1 MTYDLYKML
10 KTIIKV
16 SNINNLSDA
25 RYCAGMGV
33 EMLGFSMDELSFEK
47 FKEMRGW
54 LAGVKIVGETASQD
68 MLKIIELDDIYQPDY
83 LQVSDF
89 QNIVEI
95 QKIGKP
101 IILKVDFATANL
113 PSIFQTTKGSVAYF
127 LIENSDDF
135 GIIDEG
141 VLSQLDAWS
150 FQYPLILGFGVKES
164 NANDLLEQTQLSG
177 FALQGGNE
185 IRPGFGDSEELMNIL
200 EILETED

>member
-1 MTYDLYKML
+1 ML

-54 LAGVKIVGETASQD
+54 LAGVKVVGETDSQD
-68 MLKIIELDDIYQPDY
+68 ILKIIELTETYQPDY

-89 QNIVEI
+89 QNIAEI
-95 QKIGKP
+95 HKIGKP
-101 IILKVDFATANL
+101 LILKVDFATANL
-113 PSIFQTTKGSVAYF
+113 PALFQSTKGYVEYF

-135 GIIDEG
+135 GVIDDA

-164 NANDLLEQTQLSG
+164 NAKDLLEQTQLSG
-177 FALQGGNE
+177 FALRGNDE

-200 EILETED
+200 EVLETDD

>member
-1 MTYDLYKML
+1 ML
-10 KTIIKV
+10 KTIVKV

-33 EMLGFSMDELSFEK
+33 EMLGFSMDELSFER

-54 LAGVKIVGETASQD
+54 LAGVKVVGETDSQD
-68 MLKIIELDDIYQPDY
+68 ILKIIELNELYQPDY
-83 LQVSDF
+83 LQVSNF
-89 QNIVEI
+89 QNISEI

-113 PSIFQTTKGSVAYF
+113 PALFHTTKAYVEYF
-127 LIENSDDF
+127 LLENSDEL
-135 GIIDEG
+135 GIIDDT

-164 NANDLLEQTQLSG
+164 NAKDLVEQTQLSG
-177 FALQGGNE
+177 FALRGNDE
-185 IRPGFGDSEELMNIL
+185 IRPGFSDSEELMNIL

>member
-1 MTYDLYKML
+1 ML
-10 KTIIKV
+10 RTLIKV

-54 LAGVKIVGETASQD
+54 VAGVKVVGETSSQD
-68 MLKIIELDDIYQPDY
+68 ILKIIELNEMYQPDY

-89 QNIVEI
+89 QNITEI

-113 PSIFQTTKGSVAYF
+113 PALFQTTKGSVEYF
-127 LIENSDDF
+127 LLENSDDF
-135 GIIDEG
+135 EVIDEA

-150 FQYPLILGFGVKES
+150 FQYPLILGFGIKES
-164 NANDLLEQTQLSG
+164 NAIDLLEQTQLTG
-177 FALQGGNE
+177 FALRGNDE

-200 EILETED
+200 EILETDD

>member
-1 MTYDLYKML
+1 
-10 KTIIKV
+10 
-16 SNINNLSDA
+16 
-25 RYCAGMGV
+25 
-33 EMLGFSMDELSFEK
+33 
-47 FKEMRGW
+47 MRGW
-54 LAGVKIVGETASQD
+54 LAGVKVVGETDSQD
-68 MLKIIELDDIYQPDY
+68 IFKIIELNDVYQPDY

-89 QNIVEI
+89 QNIGEI

-113 PSIFQTTKGSVAYF
+113 PALFQTTKGVVEYF

-135 GIIDEG
+135 GVIDDA

-150 FQYPLILGFGVKES
+150 FQYPILLGFGVKES

-177 FALQGGNE
+177 FALKGGNE

>member
-1 MTYDLYKML
+1 ML
-10 KTIIKV
+10 RTLIKV

-33 EMLGFSMDELSFEK
+33 EMLGFSMDQLSFDK

-54 LAGVKIVGETASQD
+54 LAGVKVVGETDSQD
-68 MLKIIELDDIYQPDY
+68 ILKIIELSETYQPDY

-89 QNIVEI
+89 QNIIEI

-113 PSIFQTTKGSVAYF
+113 PALFQTTKGSVEYF
-127 LIENSDDF
+127 LLENSDDF
-135 GIIDEG
+135 GVIDDA

-150 FQYPLILGFGVKES
+150 FQFPLILGFGIKES
-164 NANDLLEQTQLSG
+164 NAIDLLEQTQLTG
-177 FALQGGNE
+177 FALRGNDE

-200 EILETED
+200 EILETDD

>member
-1 MTYDLYKML
+1 ML
-10 KTIIKV
+10 KTLIKV

-47 FKEMRGW
+47 FKEMCGW
-54 LAGVKIVGETASQD
+54 LAGVKVVGETDSQD
-68 MLKIIELDDIYQPDY
+68 ILKIIELNEIYQPDY
-83 LQVSDF
+83 LEVSNF
-89 QNIVEI
+89 QNIAEI

-101 IILKVDFATANL
+101 LILKVDFATANL
-113 PSIFQTTKGSVAYF
+113 PALFQTTKAYVEYF

-135 GIIDEG
+135 GIIDES
-141 VLSQLDAWS
+141 VLSQLDTWS

-177 FALQGGNE
+177 FALRGNEE

>member
-68 MLKIIELDDIYQPDY
+68 MLKIIELNDIYQPDY

>member
-1 MTYDLYKML
+1 ML
-10 KTIIKV
+10 RTLIKV

-54 LAGVKIVGETASQD
+54 VAGVKVVGETSSQD
-68 MLKIIELDDIYQPDY
+68 ILKIIELNEMYQPDY

-89 QNIVEI
+89 QNITEI

-113 PSIFQTTKGSVAYF
+113 PALFQTTKGSVEYF
-127 LIENSDDF
+127 LLENSDDF
-135 GIIDEG
+135 AVIDDS

-150 FQYPLILGFGVKES
+150 FQFPLILGFGIKES
-164 NANDLLEQTQLSG
+164 NAKDLLEQTQLSG
-177 FALQGGNE
+177 FALRGNDE

-200 EILETED
+200 EILETDD

>member
-1 MTYDLYKML
+1 ML
-10 KTIIKV
+10 RTLIKV

-47 FKEMRGW
+47 FKEMRSW
-54 LAGVKIVGETASQD
+54 LAGVKVVGETDSQD
-68 MLKIIELDDIYQPDY
+68 ILKIIELNETYQPDY
-83 LQVSDF
+83 LQVSTF
-89 QNIVEI
+89 QNIAEI

-101 IILKVDFATANL
+101 IILKVDFASANL
-113 PSIFQTTKGSVAYF
+113 PALFQTTKESVKYF
-127 LIENSDDF
+127 LLENSDDF

-141 VLSQLDAWS
+141 ILSQLDAWS

-164 NANDLLEQTQLSG
+164 NANSLLEQTQLSG
-177 FALQGGNE
+177 FALKGNKE
-185 IRPGFGDSEELMNIL
+185 IRPGFSDSEELMNIL

>member
-1 MTYDLYKML
+1 ML
-10 KTIIKV
+10 RTLIKV

-33 EMLGFSMDELSFEK
+33 EMLGFSMDQLSFDK

-54 LAGVKIVGETASQD
+54 LAGVKVVGETDSQD
-68 MLKIIELDDIYQPDY
+68 ILKIIELSETYQPDY

-89 QNIVEI
+89 QNIIEI

-113 PSIFQTTKGSVAYF
+113 PALFQILKGSVEYF
-127 LIENSDDF
+127 LLENSDDF
-135 GIIDEG
+135 GVIDDA

-150 FQYPLILGFGVKES
+150 FQFPLILGFGIKES
-164 NANDLLEQTQLSG
+164 NAIDLLEQTQLTG
-177 FALQGGNE
+177 FALRGNDE

-200 EILETED
+200 EILETDD

>member
-1 MTYDLYKML
+1 ML

-68 MLKIIELDDIYQPDY
+68 MLKIIELNDIYQPDY

>member
-1 MTYDLYKML
+1 ML
-10 KTIIKV
+10 RTIVKV

-54 LAGVKIVGETASQD
+54 LAGVKVVGETDSQD
-68 MLKIIELDDIYQPDY
+68 ILKIIELNEIYQPDY
-83 LQVSDF
+83 LEVSDF
-89 QNIVEI
+89 HNIAEI

-113 PSIFQTTKGSVAYF
+113 PALFQTLKGNVEYFSV
-127 LIENSDDF
+127 ENSDEF
-135 GIIDEG
+135 GVIDDS

-150 FQYPLILGFGVKES
+150 FQFPIILGFGVKES
-164 NANDLLEQTQLSG
+164 NANDLLEQTQISG
-177 FALQGGNE
+177 FALRGNDE

>member
-1 MTYDLYKML
+1 ML
-10 KTIIKV
+10 RTLIKV
-16 SNINNLSDA
+16 SNISNLSDA

-54 LAGVKIVGETASQD
+54 LAGVKVVGETDSQD
-68 MLKIIELDDIYQPDY
+68 ILKIIELNEIYKPDY
-83 LQVSDF
+83 VQVSDF
-89 QNIVEI
+89 QHITEI

-113 PSIFQTTKGSVAYF
+113 PALFQTMKGSVEYF
-127 LIENSDDF
+127 LLENSDDF
-135 GIIDEG
+135 GVIDEA

-150 FQYPLILGFGVKES
+150 FQFPLILGFGIKES

-177 FALQGGNE
+177 FALRGNDE
-185 IRPGFGDSEELMNIL
+185 IRPGLGDSEELMNIL
-200 EILETED
+200 EILETDD

>member
-1 MTYDLYKML
+1 ML
-10 KTIIKV
+10 RTLIKV

-47 FKEMRGW
+47 FKEMRSW
-54 LAGVKIVGETASQD
+54 VAGVKVVGETDSQD
-68 MLKIIELDDIYQPDY
+68 ILKIIELNETYQPDY

-89 QNIVEI
+89 QNITEI

-101 IILKVDFATANL
+101 IILKVDFSTANL
-113 PSIFQTTKGSVAYF
+113 PALFQTMKGSVKYF
-127 LIENSDDF
+127 LLENSDDF
-135 GIIDEG
+135 GVIDDA

-150 FQYPLILGFGVKES
+150 FQFPLILGFGVKES
-164 NANDLLEQTQLSG
+164 NAKDLLEQTQLSG
-177 FALQGGNE
+177 FALRGSDE

-200 EILETED
+200 EILETDD

>member
-1 MTYDLYKML
+1 ML

-54 LAGVKIVGETASQD
+54 LAGVKVVGETDSHD
-68 MLKIIELDDIYQPDY
+68 ILKIIELNETYQPDY
-83 LQVSDF
+83 LQVADF
-89 QNIVEI
+89 QNITEI

-101 IILKVDFATANL
+101 LILKVDFSTANL
-113 PSIFQTTKGSVAYF
+113 PALFQTTKAYVEYF

-135 GIIDEG
+135 GVIDDSI
-141 VLSQLDAWS
+141 LSQLDAWS

-177 FALQGGNE
+177 FALKGNDE